1 MEKDL
6 KALQED
12 FYRPPC
18 NRWQATRPPTIG
30 LHMEYLALA
39 KSDQPLAN
47 ACVRKL
53 GRFVSRADKD
63 VTGDGAF
70 IALGRG
76 GLSAMEPPK

>member
-12 FYRPPC
+12 FDRPPC
-18 NRWQATRPPTIG
+18 NRWQATTPPTIG

-53 GRFVSRADKD
+53 GQFVYRADID
-63 VTGDGAF
+63 VTGDGSF
-70 IALGRG
+70 IALGG
-76 GLSAMEPPK
+76 GGFSTMEPPK